1 MKVAIIGAGRMG
13 SWFAKFFM
21 EQGISVVVSDK
32 DEDKLLKTAKE
43 LKVETASNV
52 DAVKSADRILICVP
66 IEGFE
71 DVIAEIH
78 NYIQPEQEVMDIC
91 SVKEFPVKIMHRY
104 IKNGSILGTHPMFGP
119 GVKGIKNQNF
129 VLTPTNVKEEKLAE
143 NLRGWLEDKGARV
156 FIMSPRQHDELMSVV
171 IGLPYFLSLVTCDT
185 LISYG
190 RFTEA
195 RKVSGASCKL
205 LLTLVE
211 AIASEEAE
219 FSTSLQMNLP
229 ETDKVEELFLT
240 KTAEWLDL
248 VKRRDRLAFVNK
260 VKLLK
265 DALTKIDPNYFKS
278 YEAMHKMLEA
288 IKNGN

>member
-1 MKVAIIGAGRMG
+1 MKVAIIGAGKMG
-13 SWFAKFFM
+13 RWFAKFFL
-21 EQGISVVVSDK
+21 EQGIHVVVSDK
-32 DEDKLLKTAKE
+32 DKDKLLKTAEE

-52 DAVKSADRILICVP
+52 DAVKSADRVLICVP
-66 IEGFE
+66 IENFE
-71 DVIAEIH
+71 SAIAEIH

-91 SVKEFPVKIMHRY
+91 SVKESPVKIMHRY
-104 IKNGSILGTHPMFGP
+104 IKDGTILGTHPMFGP
-119 GVKGIKNQNF
+119 GVKSIKNQNF

-143 NLRGWLEDKGARV
+143 NFRGWLEDKGARV

-185 LISYG
+185 LISHG

-195 RKVSGASCKL
+195 KKVSGASCKL
-205 LLTLVE
+205 LLTLAE

-229 ETDKVEELFLT
+229 ETDKVGELFLT

-248 VKRRDRLAFVNK
+248 VKRRDRPAFANK

-265 DALTKIDPNYFKS
+265 DALAKIDPNYFKS
-278 YEAMHKMLEA
+278 YEIMHKMLEA